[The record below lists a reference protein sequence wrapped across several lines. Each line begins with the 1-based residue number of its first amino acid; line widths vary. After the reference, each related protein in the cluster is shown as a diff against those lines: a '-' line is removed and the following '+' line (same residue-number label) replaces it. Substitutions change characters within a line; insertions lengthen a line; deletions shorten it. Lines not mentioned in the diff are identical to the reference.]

1 MPVIGIIYLVNPYI
15 FFNIA
20 NLLRSGIGLKQDFM
34 KRSLLFFFLL
44 LFVTTAA
51 VAQTSLA
58 GKVVDEASN
67 EPIIFGTVVLYR
79 NGVLKS
85 GTETD
90 FDGNYSFSN
99 IDPGTYDVEFSY
111 TGYQTQ
117 RIAGVQVLA
126 GKAVKLDAKISQGVT
141 LDIGVTV
148 VDYRV
153 PLIQQDNTTQGAVL
167 TSDQIRSLPT
177 RNINALAATSA
188 GLGASDEG
196 AAITVRGS
204 RSDATNYYV
213 DGVRVLGNLVQES
226 EIDQLQVITGG
237 VEARYGDVTGG
248 VISITTKGPSDK
260 FSGGVELE
268 SSRFL
273 DAFNNNLAGFNLSG
287 PILRNKQGVSVLG
300 FRLSGRYTYN
310 QDDDP
315 TAVQV
320 YRIKDD
326 KLAELEANPVI
337 RRSGSFFT
345 AAEFLNADDVTAND
359 ARLFEDRT
367 RIDVNGKLDARLSSA
382 IDISLSGGISTEED
396 LFTPNENSATS
407 SSWRLLNAHNNP
419 TQYDQ
424 DYRVNFRFRHRLGG
438 ASSGSGD
445 DRKVST
451 IQNASYTLQLG
462 YEHSES
468 EVYDSRHKYNYFN
481 YGHVARF
488 DTEYIPVFDVQVDP
502 LTQQVYLSHVDY
514 REVLRNYTPAATN
527 AILANY
533 NNVLGITSDEQLNGD
548 QGAYAIRGVGEDAI
562 TIDNFYTING
572 RTFDAF
578 QSAWG
583 FHTNVGSVYGLARQ
597 DADDVYI
604 FNANMSFDLLPG
616 GSEKGRH
623 SIQLGIAYEGR
634 TNRRYQV
641 VSNNQNNLWRAARQN
656 ANSHIQG
663 VVPGVSDTIG
673 FVDVVTP
680 FFTGQAPL
688 LELQIAPGADALF
701 YRNLRESLGIPL
713 TEFVNVDE
721 LDPSQLS
728 IDMFSAKELN
738 DQRILD
744 YYGYDYMGNAFDGT
758 FLDFFTARDPL
769 TGVRTFP
776 VAPNRPI
783 YASAFIQD
791 KFTFRDIIFRLG
803 VRVDRYDANTK
814 VLKDPY
820 SLYEIQGAAEFHN
833 SIGGDR
839 PGNIGDDYK
848 VYTTAQDGTDVQAYR
863 DGNNWYKA
871 DGTPVNGPQEIEN
884 IRTGLV
890 FPKYR
895 NDDAYDG
902 NYIKSETFNA
912 DDSFKDYEVQFN
924 VMPRLAFSFPISED
938 ANFFAH
944 YDVLVQ
950 RPPSNT
956 IATALD
962 YFYFVENN
970 SQIANN
976 PALRPERT
984 VDYEVGFQQ
993 RVSASSAIK
1002 IAAYY
1007 KELRDM
1013 IQLRTF
1019 FPVPL
1024 VNQYTTY
1031 DNQDFGT
1038 VKGFSFQY
1046 DLRRTGN
1053 VTLNANYTLQFAD
1066 GTGSDPESQRGL
1078 TNRGNLRTLFP
1089 LNFDERHRINL
1100 VLDYRYGSGKSYNGP
1115 TLGGLDLFADAGLN
1129 LQAVAVSGRP
1139 YTAKQVAE
1147 ELGGAGTVGSLNGA
1161 RKPWN
1166 FTLNLRVDKNFNLGD
1181 KLGLNVYVRVSN
1193 LLDRLNIINVYPVT
1207 GSAEDDGFL
1216 RSFFGQQQLQSI
1228 ATSGRLVENYLASY
1242 QWRILNDDYFSLPR
1256 RIFLGAIL
1264 DF

>member
-1 MPVIGIIYLVNPYI
+1 M
-15 FFNIA
+15 
-20 NLLRSGIGLKQDFM
+20 KQF
-34 KRSLLFFFLL
+34 LLFFFLL
-44 LFVTTAA
+44 LFTTVQA

-58 GKVVDEASN
+58 GKVSDEASG
-67 EPIIFGTVVLYR
+67 EPIIFGTVVLYL

-126 GKAVKLDAKISQGVT
+126 GKAVKLDAKLSQGVT
-141 LDIGVTV
+141 LDIGVEV
-148 VDYRV
+148 VDYKV
-153 PLIQQDNTTQGAVL
+153 PLIQQDNTTSGAVL
-167 TSDQIRSLPT
+167 TSDQIRALPT

-188 GLGASDEG
+188 GLGAADEG
-196 AAITVRGS
+196 GAITVRGS

-213 DGVRVLGNLVQES
+213 DGVRVLGNLVQDS

-248 VISITTKGPSDK
+248 VISITTKGPSNK
-260 FSGGVELE
+260 FSGGVEVE
-268 SSRFL
+268 TSSFL
-273 DAFNNNLAGFNLSG
+273 DPYNNNLAGFNLSG

-310 QDDDP
+310 EDDDP
-315 TAVQV
+315 PAVPV
-320 YRIKDD
+320 YRIKED
-326 KLAELEANPVI
+326 KLKELEANPVV
-337 RRSGSFFT
+337 RRSGNFFG
-345 AAEFLNADDVTAND
+345 AADFLTQDDVVAND
-359 ARLFEDRT
+359 ARLFEDFT
-367 RIDVNGKLDARLSSA
+367 RYDINGKLDARLSSA
-382 IDISLSGGISTEED
+382 IDISLSGAVSNTENM
-396 LFTPNENSATS
+396 FTPNENSG

-419 TQYDQ
+419 TSYGT
-424 DYRVNFRFRHRLGG
+424 DYRVNFRLRHRLGG
-438 ASSGSGD
+438 ASSGTGS
-445 DRKVST
+445 DRKVSL
-451 IQNASYTLQLG
+451 IQNASYTLQYG
-462 YEHSES
+462 YERQEN
-468 EVYDSRHKYNYFN
+468 EAYDPRHKFNYFN

-488 DTEYIPVFDVQVDP
+488 DTDFIPVFEVQVDP
-502 LTQQVYLSHVDY
+502 LSQLIYLQHADY
-514 REVLRNYTPAATN
+514 REVLRGYVPGTSNP
-527 AILANY
+527 IRANY
-533 NNVLGITSDEQLNGD
+533 NNVLNIPVGEQLNAD
-548 QGAYAIRGVGEDAI
+548 QGAYALRGIGESAL
-562 TIDNFYTING
+562 TIDDFYAING

-578 QSAWG
+578 QNAWG
-583 FHTNVGSVYGLARQ
+583 FHSNVGAIYGLAQRSRQ
-597 DADDVYI
+597 DISI
-604 FNANMSFDLLPG
+604 FNANMSFDLVPG

-634 TNRRYQV
+634 TNRSYSV
-641 VSNNQNNLWRAARQN
+641 SSNNQYNLWRAARQN
-656 ANSHIQG
+656 ANVHIQG
-663 VVPGVSDTIG
+663 IVPGVSDTIG
-673 FVDVVTP
+673 TVDVVTP
-680 FFTGQAPL
+680 FFQGPVPL
-688 LELQIAPGADALF
+688 LSLVIAPGSDALF
-701 YRNLRESLGIPL
+701 YRRLRESLGVPL
-713 TEFVNVDE
+713 DQFVNIDE
-721 LDPSQLS
+721 LDPSQMS
-728 IDMFSAKELN
+728 MDMFSAKELN
-738 DQRILD
+738 DQRIIN
-744 YYGYDYMGNAFDGT
+744 YYGYDYLGNVYDGT
-758 FLDFFTARDPL
+758 FRDFFTARDPQ
-769 TGVRTFP
+769 TGIRTFP
-776 VAPNRPI
+776 VAPNQPI
-783 YASAFIQD
+783 YASAYIQD
-791 KFTFRDIIFRLG
+791 KFTFKDIIFRLG
-803 VRVDRYDANTK
+803 VRVDRYDANTQ

-820 SLYEIQGAAEFHN
+820 SLYEIQGAGEFHAT
-833 SIGGDR
+833 SGGSR
-839 PGNIGDDYK
+839 PGNIGEDFR
-848 VYTTAQDGTDVQAYR
+848 VYTTQQDGAEVQAYR
-863 DGNNWYKA
+863 NGDVWYKA

-895 NDDAYDG
+895 NSAAFDG
-902 NYIKSETFNA
+902 NYIKSENFNP

-944 YDVLVQ
+944 YDILVQ

-956 IATALD
+956 IATPLD
-962 YFYFVENN
+962 FFYFVERND
-970 SQIANN
+970 ITKNN

-993 RVSASSAIK
+993 RLSASSAIK

-1024 VNQYTTY
+1024 VNQYTTF

-1053 VTLNANYTLQFAD
+1053 VSLNANYTLQFAD

-1089 LNFDERHRINL
+1089 LSFDERHRVNVIM
-1100 VLDYRYGSGKSYNGP
+1100 DYRYGSGKTYNGP
-1115 TLGGLDLFADAGLN
+1115 SIAGLDIFANAGLN

-1139 YTAKQVAE
+1139 YTAKLVPS
-1147 ELGGAGTVGSLNGA
+1147 ELGGAGTVGALNGA

-1166 FTLNLRVDKNFNLGD
+1166 FTINLRVDKNFSLGD
-1181 KLGLNVYVRVSN
+1181 KLGLNVYLRVSN
-1193 LLDRLNIINVYPVT
+1193 VLDRRNIINVYPAT
-1207 GSAEDDGFL
+1207 GSSEDDGFL
-1216 RSFFGQQQLQSI
+1216 RSFFGELQLQSI
-1228 ATSGRLVENYLASY
+1228 IDSGRSIDSYLASY
-1242 QWRILNDDYFSLPR
+1242 QWRILNDDFFSLPR
-1256 RIFLGAIL
+1256 RMFVGAIL